1 MIQTIGSRRQNF
13 FKGIGRK
20 TIYHPVIYC
29 LAVLIGLASSATVPP
44 AAAGTPP
51 EAPANYSRLVQLLG
65 QEDMDEPVFAFNEFE
80 DTIDQSVVKDSLQ
93 YFNDR
98 RDLIRKIR
106 TDLGGGSVRWKLENF
121 KQRLVFV
128 PETRNEYARL
138 YKDYCVDA
146 INLILNETG
155 LDNPYS
161 QIVSLQQADPTP
173 FENTGVTAF
182 LVHNLAREYRG
193 TYSFFREN
201 PRKELSF
208 ALEGTYFT
216 GEIGSY
222 SSQLAIKEDG
232 SIEFEHNKYTIWQ
245 DSAQLPYNVLIV
257 PIEETLHIS
266 LRAHTERAIRNDV
279 QNPVSATPPDVEKIV
294 EHWIAVEEA
303 LVGGLV
309 DVLFPKIVATFFDE
323 FSSDEISKGLES
335 KLGFEKYRHLPAGIR
350 IVQQAGYKQAVDLY
364 TRDPRQIEEML
375 RQLEKKSHEGQS

>member
-1 MIQTIGSRRQNF
+1 MIQTIGSRQRNF
-13 FKGIGRK
+13 FKGIGYQ
-20 TIYHPVIYC
+20 TIFNPVTYC
-29 LAVLIGLASSATVPP
+29 LAVLIGLASSAAVPP

-51 EAPANYSRLVQLLG
+51 EAPANYSRLVQLIG
-65 QEDMDEPVFAFNEFE
+65 QEDMVEPVFAFNKFE
-80 DTIDQSVVKDSLQ
+80 DTIDPSVVKDSLQ

-128 PETRNEYARL
+128 PEMRNEYARL

-161 QIVSLQQADPTP
+161 QIVSLQQADPAP
-173 FENTGVTAF
+173 FENSGVTAF
-182 LVHNLAREYRG
+182 LVHNLAKEYRG

-201 PRKELSF
+201 PRKEVSF
-208 ALEGTYFT
+208 SLEGTYFI

-222 SSQLAIKEDG
+222 SSQLAIQKDG
-232 SIEFEHNKYTIWQ
+232 SIEFEHNNYTIWQ

-266 LRAHTERAIRNDV
+266 LRSYTERAIRSEL
-279 QNPVSATPPDVEKIV
+279 QSPSSATPPDVDKIV
-294 EHWIAVEEA
+294 EHWVAVEEA

-309 DVLFPKIVATFFDE
+309 DVLFPKVVATFFDG

-350 IVQQAGYKQAVDLY
+350 IVKQAGYKQAVDLY

-375 RQLEKKSHEGQS
+375 RQLEKKSHESQS